1 MRYLYF
7 EILVISNSVPWA
19 SNLMKWSRF
28 KLKTF
33 VNPSNKYLSDWEEP
47 AFFCTF
53 HEQSSFVST
62 RGITFRQ
69 VTATDARFS
78 FRKFSRIKKQIWA
91 RNFTTFLSS
100 LYRIS
105 DLTLRLVIF
114 WSMCHPSRGLEK
126 NRSKIPMPRSVRGK
140 LNVYNHE
147 RHYVNSFEYVE
158 YCLNTSL
165 L

>member
-7 EILVISNSVPWA
+7 EILVISNNVPRT

-28 KLKTF
+28 KLQTF
-33 VNPSNKYLSDWEEP
+33 VNPSNKYLSNWEEL

-62 RGITFRQ
+62 GGITFRQ
-69 VTATDARFS
+69 VTVTDARFS

-114 WSMCHPSRGLEK
+114 RSMCYPSRGLEK
-126 NRSKIPMPRSVRGK
+126 KIALKYRCQEVWGANRMCTIMKDIM
-140 LNVYNHE
+140 
-147 RHYVNSFEYVE
+147 
-158 YCLNTSL
+158 
-165 L
+165 

>member
-7 EILVISNSVPWA
+7 EILVISNSVPRA

-33 VNPSNKYLSDWEEP
+33 VNPSNKYLSNWEEL

-105 DLTLRLVIF
+105 DLTLRVVIF
-114 WSMCHPSRGLEK
+114 RSMCYPSRGL
-126 NRSKIPMPRSVRGK
+126 GK
-140 LNVYNHE
+140 K
-147 RHYVNSFEYVE
+147 
-158 YCLNTSL
+158 SL
-165 L
+165 LTTDAKKCEGQINYVQLWKTLCNQF